1 MRVNRNSFY
10 GLVAAVTV
18 AWAGAANAQAWPD
31 KPIRYIVPYG
41 AGGVTDML
49 ARVVTEGLKLGQPVV
64 VENKAGAGGA
74 LGMAE
79 LARSAPD
86 GYTIGGGTLGT
97 HGLNPALYPKLAYD
111 PQKSFVPVVLLA
123 KQPNVLVVSPSLGV
137 NSVQELVKLLKANPG
152 KYSFGSSGN
161 GSSQHIAGEMF
172 KLAAGV
178 DIQHVPYK
186 GSGQIMTDL
195 LGNHI
200 HLALD
205 NISAALPMVRSG
217 KLKALAVTSLK
228 RTGAAPEL
236 PTLHEAGLTN
246 FEMVPWHAVFAPAGT
261 PPAIINRLNKDIN
274 EVLARPENKKRLA
287 DIGIDETGG
296 SPGELAQILARDVP
310 RLKDVVV
317 RSGAKID

>member
-10 GLVAAVTV
+10 GLMAAVTV

-31 KPIRYIVPYG
+31 KPIRYIVPYS

-64 VENKAGAGGA
+64 VENKPGQGGA

-86 GYTIGGGTLGT
+86 GYTIGGGTLGS

-172 KLAAGV
+172 KIAAGV
-178 DIQHVPYK
+178 DIHGVHDWTTERARGLMNRDRYEQPPDLERALRVAYRSSPVSYLRSWKSPVLLIHGDDDRNVRFGQTVDLVQRLAKAGVPYEELIIPDDTHHFMMHANSVK
-186 GSGQIMTDL
+186 VD
-195 LGNHI
+195 
-200 HLALD
+200 
-205 NISAALPMVRSG
+205 SA
-217 KLKALAVTSLK
+217 T
-228 RTGAAPEL
+228 AAFLE
-236 PTLHEAGLTN
+236 
-246 FEMVPWHAVFAPAGT
+246 
-261 PPAIINRLNKDIN
+261 
-274 EVLARPENKKRLA
+274 KRL
-287 DIGIDETGG
+287 
-296 SPGELAQILARDVP
+296 R
-310 RLKDVVV
+310 
-317 RSGAKID
+317 